1 MHKPVR
7 TSLIKN
13 EKKKNKMK
21 GYESFFV
28 LESRASVVIDGTQ
41 FFLMRCRLGH
51 MAQVATLLRRF
62 ILILIFLVIEYL
74 FFNFIS

>member
-41 FFLMRCRLGH
+41 FF
-51 MAQVATLLRRF
+51 
-62 ILILIFLVIEYL
+62 
-74 FFNFIS
+74 

>member
-1 MHKPVR
+1 MHKPVP

-13 EKKKNKMK
+13 EKKKKMK

-51 MAQVATLLRRF
+51 MAQVATLLRCF
-62 ILILIFLVIEYL
+62 IFL
-74 FFNFIS
+74 

>member
-1 MHKPVR
+1 
-7 TSLIKN
+7 
-13 EKKKNKMK
+13 MK

-28 LESRASVVIDGTQ
+28 LESRASVVIDGAQ

-62 ILILIFLVIEYL
+62 IFL
-74 FFNFIS
+74 